1 MGVIYVVLLHEIER
15 NYYMSQLHLS
25 LLWVTFTLPRVRNP
39 FLKMRLTMAFPR
51 RTLEGI
57 SELLNSINTKIQ
69 NALLPS
75 GAIVWFKRQT
85 APTGWAICD
94 GTNGTPNLI
103 GRYPL
108 GATSGIGGLVEA
120 GLPNITGELNVRCNF
135 DVASGA
141 FYSVKTSCLGH
152 NSGYT
157 GNGTAILDA
166 SRSSAIYGNSAT
178 VQPPSQLVHICI
190 KYK

>member
-1 MGVIYVVLLHEIER
+1 
-15 NYYMSQLHLS
+15 
-25 LLWVTFTLPRVRNP
+25 
-39 FLKMRLTMAFPR
+39 MAFPR

-85 APTGWAICD
+85 APTGWVICD

-108 GATSGIGGLVEA
+108 GATSGIGSTVEA
-120 GLPNITGELNVRCNF
+120 GLPNITGTFGGNRYYN
-135 DVASGA
+135 ASGA
-141 FYSVKTSCLGH
+141 FV
-152 NSGYT
+152 YT
-157 GNGTAILDA
+157 GSTHVRGS
-166 SRSSAIYGNSAT
+166 SRSGGAMEGVDFNAFRSSSVYGNSTT
-178 VQPPSQLVHICI
+178 VTPPSVKLLPCM
-190 KYK
+190 KL